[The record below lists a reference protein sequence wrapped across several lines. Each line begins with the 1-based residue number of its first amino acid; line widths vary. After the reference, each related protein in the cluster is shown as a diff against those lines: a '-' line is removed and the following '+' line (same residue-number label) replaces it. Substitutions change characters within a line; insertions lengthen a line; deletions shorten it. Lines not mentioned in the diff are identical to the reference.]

1 MCLAISPRAVAEIRF
16 KVSSGSCTQRTRR
29 PTAPASTTAWASSLL
44 CLAIQERAKAAA
56 SFTEGSNSSKQ
67 LTRASSAPELTTA
80 FASYG
85 ECFATDLNT

>member
-1 MCLAISPRAVAEIRF
+1 
-16 KVSSGSCTQRTRR
+16 
-29 PTAPASTTAWASSLL
+29 L

-67 LTRASSAPELTTA
+67 FTKASSAPELTTA
-80 FASYG
+80 LASYG